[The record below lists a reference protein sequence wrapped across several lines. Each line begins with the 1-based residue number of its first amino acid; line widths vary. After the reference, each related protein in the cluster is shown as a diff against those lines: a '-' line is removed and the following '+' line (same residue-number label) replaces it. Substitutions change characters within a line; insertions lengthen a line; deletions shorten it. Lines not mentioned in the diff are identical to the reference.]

1 MIEFENVSFSYQGQ
15 EHNGLHEI
23 NLKISDGECVL
34 FCGRS
39 GCGKTTITRLV
50 NGLIPQFYQG
60 ELQGRILVDGQKISN
75 LPMYQIASKV
85 GSVFQNPRTQ
95 FFNVDT
101 DSEISFGIEN
111 EALPPKELA
120 ERVDQT
126 TNDLNIQNLRN
137 RNIFELSG
145 GEKQKIAFASVY
157 AMNPEIYLLDE
168 PSSNL
173 DMTSIQELAG
183 HLRLIKAQGKTVLIA
198 EHRLY
203 YLMDI
208 ADRIVYLDNGRITNI
223 FTPEEL
229 RRLPQ
234 DMRERMGLRAVDLQ
248 EVRCYPFSE
257 SYHPSQ
263 HRIIDIKDI
272 IDLLL
277 GNYQGMPQGYRIDIE
292 ESKKLIVFRNLVA
305 RDLTRH
311 DSTENSCHTSFC
323 F

>member
-60 ELQGRILVDGQKISN
+60 ELQDRILVDGQKISN

-126 TNDLNIQNLRN
+126 TDDLNIQNLRN

-173 DMTSIQELAG
+173 DIVVFPHPLSPHINTNSPSCIS
-183 HLRLIKAQGKTVLIA
+183 RFIS
-198 EHRLY
+198 
-203 YLMDI
+203 
-208 ADRIVYLDNGRITNI
+208 DRILFPCIVTFTFSNFII
-223 FTPEEL
+223 FFI
-229 RRLPQ
+229 
-234 DMRERMGLRAVDLQ
+234 LQ
-248 EVRCYPFSE
+248 SP
-257 SYHPSQ
+257 
-263 HRIIDIKDI
+263 
-272 IDLLL
+272 L
-277 GNYQGMPQGYRIDIE
+277 
-292 ESKKLIVFRNLVA
+292 
-305 RDLTRH
+305 
-311 DSTENSCHTSFC
+311 
-323 F
+323 